1 MSEARRAFFPYID
14 GLRAV
19 SILAVVLFHL
29 SAGLLPGGFAG
40 VDVFFAV
47 SGFVVSGSLHHYQIT
62 SFRKLA
68 AFFYARRFRRIVPAL
83 LLVLLT
89 TSLASTLFTPYA
101 YLSSYTHKAGA
112 AAFFG
117 YSNIALARGVD
128 YFSPLGEFNPFTHTW
143 SLAVEEQFYLIFP
156 PLLFLLRKRL
166 VGWALWLIG
175 GLCAASFA
183 YGFVEPSL
191 SINLG
196 FYSSLARFWEIGAGV
211 LLYMGLARFGLF
223 EGGHRVENSI
233 ATYLGLAL
241 IGLAF
246 AFAAK
251 GAFPVPEAALPIAG
265 ALFVMIGLHGR
276 KPTSRAARLLGSR
289 PMLWLGGISYS
300 LYLWHW
306 PVFVLFRWTVGFN
319 APAHKLA
326 ALALALALA
335 NLSYYLVE
343 QPLRR
348 APFLQPAKRAIPIAL
363 AAVVLAYLAANP
375 ILASNSALSF
385 SVVRLNRPDWDPG
398 LKIDAADADG
408 CRIQRSETPLGR
420 AMVTTVQR
428 SGCDRPAARETL
440 FVVGDSHAAA
450 FGLMFDAFAL
460 RTGVKVVRY
469 ESPGC
474 ALLQAAPPLDVCRE
488 PIAAEVN
495 AVAAR
500 VAPGDVVFLPG
511 LRVPRFRDQ
520 WLDEDQDAAAY
531 FARGAAAH
539 DVVLAEALAHLDRLA
554 RPGVKVVLELPKP
567 IFKIP
572 LFRCSDWF
580 NKNNPSCASGAELDR
595 AYLESYRAPVL
606 RFAEELGAKRPGLT
620 LWDPFP
626 LLCPTD
632 TCSMWRGD
640 KPLFFDGDHVS
651 AYANRLLYDA
661 FAEKM
666 RRQGLGLEREA
677 GAAPAL

>member
-1 MSEARRAFFPYID
+1 MSEARRPFFPYID

-19 SILAVVLFHL
+19 SILAVVLFHM
-29 SAGLLPGGFAG
+29 SPGLLPGGFAG

-62 SFRKLA
+62 RFRELA

-89 TSLASTLFTPYA
+89 ASLASTLFTPYA

-117 YSNIALARGVD
+117 YSNIVLARGVD

-156 PLLFLLRKRL
+156 PMLFLLRKKLAR
-166 VGWALWLIG
+166 WALWLLG

-183 YGFVEPSL
+183 YGFIEPSL

-223 EGGHRVENSI
+223 EGGHRVENAV

-241 IGLAF
+241 VGLAL
-246 AFAAK
+246 AFSTK
-251 GAFPVPEAALPIAG
+251 TAFPVPEAALPIAG

-276 KPTSRAARLLGSR
+276 KPTSHAARLLGSR
-289 PMLWLGGISYS
+289 PMLWLGAISYS

-306 PVFVLFRWTVGFN
+306 PVFVLFRWTVGFHT
-319 APAHKLA
+319 PALKLA
-326 ALALALALA
+326 ALALAFALA
-335 NLSYYLVE
+335 SFSYYAVE
-343 QPLRR
+343 RPLRR
-348 APFLQPAKRAIPIAL
+348 APFLQPARRAIPIAL
-363 AAVVLAYLAANP
+363 ACVVLAYLLANP

-385 SVVRLNRPDWDPG
+385 SVVRLNRQDWDPG
-398 LKIDAADADG
+398 LKIDAADAQG
-408 CRIQRSETPLGR
+408 CRIARTEAALGR
-420 AMVTTVQR
+420 ATVTTVLR
-428 SGCDRPAARETL
+428 AGCDKPAAPQTL
-440 FVVGDSHAAA
+440 FVIGDSHSAA
-450 FGLMFDAFAL
+450 FGGMFDAFAL
-460 RTGVKVVRY
+460 RTGVPVIRY

-488 PIAAEVN
+488 PIAAMVD

-500 VAPGDVVFLPG
+500 VKPGDVVFLPG
-511 LRVPRFRDQ
+511 LRVPRFRHQ
-520 WLDEDQDAAAY
+520 WLDEDLDTAAY
-531 FARGAAAH
+531 FAGAAAAH
-539 DVVLAEALAHLDRLA
+539 DATLAEAVAHLDRLA
-554 RPGVKVVLELPKP
+554 RPGVRVVLELPKP

-580 NKNNPSCASGAELDR
+580 NKDNPSCASGAELTR
-595 AYLESYRAPVL
+595 AHLESYRAPML
-606 RFAEELGAKRPGLT
+606 RFAEELRAKRPDLA

-626 LLCPTD
+626 LLCPGE

-651 AYANRLLYDA
+651 AYANRLLYDD
-661 FAEKM
+661 FAQEM
-666 RRQGLGLEREA
+666 RRRGLGLQREA
-677 GAAPAL
+677 GAGP